1 MQKINYVAKSD
12 NVELLKAAL
21 ETIHS
26 FDTRKIL
33 TDSSAWN
40 ENYHK
45 QHSKAANPHTS
56 SIADYLHFYCEKGA
70 TGSQVLTTVQFHN
83 HNGSATGRNIFDL
96 PKDWDAFLTACKKVL
111 EAPAFNVGDW
121 VTVKKEG
128 FWTMHAHNLRV
139 GDTYQITKIEDSE
152 INASGKWAKGS
163 NGRFCCMSMLRPAT
177 EAEILA
183 VSEIKIAG
191 HVAEVK
197 EAGTITFGCQSFS
210 RAEILAYRRL
220 ITSPVNG
227 EITFYG
233 TVITIDILD
242 KLLAKIGR

>member
-21 ETIHS
+21 STIHS

-33 TDSSAWN
+33 TDSSKWN
-40 ENYHK
+40 ENYHYM
-45 QHSKAANPHTS
+45 HSKAANKS
-56 SIADYLHFYCEKGA
+56 SMLRDYLHFYCEKGA
-70 TGSQVLTTVQFHN
+70 TGSQVLTNVQFHN
-83 HNGSATGRNIFDL
+83 HSGSATGRNIFDL

-121 VTVKKEG
+121 VTVKSERFDG
-128 FWTMHAHNLRV
+128 GHAHKVKV
-139 GDTYQITKIEDSE
+139 GDTYQIKEIQDSG
-152 INASGKWAKGS
+152 INESGKWANGAE
-163 NGRFCCMSMLRPAT
+163 GRFCCFSMLRPAT

-227 EITFYG
+227 TITFHG
-233 TVITIDILD
+233 TIITIDILD
-242 KLLAKIGR
+242 KLLAKISR